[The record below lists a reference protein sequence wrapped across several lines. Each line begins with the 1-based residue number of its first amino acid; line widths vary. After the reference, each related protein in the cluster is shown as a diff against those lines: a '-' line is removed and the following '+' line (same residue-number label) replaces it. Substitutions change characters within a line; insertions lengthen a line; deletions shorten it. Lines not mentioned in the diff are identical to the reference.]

1 MRLRWPSRCTFRT
14 WAGAGRGRSGGNWA
28 PSPQPS
34 PPRAM
39 LAAQGHSQQG
49 CTHVDKLQLP
59 EVLHSVNGAVA
70 TRQEGRDIVLQAQG
84 DQPGVH

>member
-14 WAGAGRGRSGGNWA
+14 WGGGGAVRDLLGS
-28 PSPQPS
+28 QPHTGQ
-34 PPRAM
+34 PG
-39 LAAQGHSQQG
+39 GHSWLRTDRPGLEQN

-70 TRQEGRDIVLQAQG
+70 TDRKEWT
-84 DQPGVH
+84 